1 MSNSKKIK
9 QLVLAAFFVA
19 IELVLML
26 TPLGYIPIGPI
37 RATTMHIPVLV
48 AGILLG
54 KKYGASLG
62 FVFGLTSLLKNTF
75 TPTPTSFVFTP
86 FITVGGMQGNFFSLV
101 IVFVP
106 RILLGYFAGSM
117 YGFLKQKMN
126 DTVAV
131 MTSAILNTLIHTCL
145 VLGGI
150 YIFFG
155 EAYGEVLNKSM
166 EAVKAFMIGIIT
178 TNGIMEV
185 VLAALVVPVLVKAL
199 KPTVERMKI
208 HG

>member
-106 RILLGYFAGSM
+106 RILLGYLAGSM

-199 KPTVERMKI
+199 KPTVERMKL